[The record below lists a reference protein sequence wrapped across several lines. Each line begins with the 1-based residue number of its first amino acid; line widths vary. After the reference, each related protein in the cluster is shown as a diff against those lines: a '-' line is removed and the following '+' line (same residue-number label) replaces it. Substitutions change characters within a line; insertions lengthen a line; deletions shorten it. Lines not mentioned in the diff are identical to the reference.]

1 MKSRNRLRQPFF
13 VSILLVL
20 YSLWAFMRV
29 KGSESIPLYHMAL
42 LYENGRCGVSAPSR
56 RRSALPGSLVRQS
69 LLRYNSAMRMALS
82 MRHTG
87 ASA

>member
-29 KGSESIPLYHMAL
+29 KGSESIPPYHMAL
-42 LYENGRCGVSAPSR
+42 LVMLGMGIGIFLVTGVMIMRGLSLSLPTDEDMRGGGAGGR
-56 RRSALPGSLVRQS
+56 
-69 LLRYNSAMRMALS
+69 
-82 MRHTG
+82 
-87 ASA
+87 

>member
-29 KGSESIPLYHMAL
+29 KGSESIPPYHMAL
-42 LYENGRCGVSAPSR
+42 LVMLGMGIGIFLVTGVMIMRGLSLSLPADEDVQDSR
-56 RRSALPGSLVRQS
+56 R
-69 LLRYNSAMRMALS
+69 
-82 MRHTG
+82 
-87 ASA
+87 